1 MARRIME
8 GSRAVAE
15 AVALCQPQVVAA
27 YPITPQ
33 THIVHEIAQMVADGQ
48 LKLEFVNV
56 ESEHSAASVV
66 LGASATGVRVFTSSS
81 SQGLILMSEVLFN
94 MAGMRLP
101 VVLACVNRALS
112 APLNIWTDHQ
122 DSMVVRDA
130 GILQFYSENAQE
142 AADLTFLAYRVA
154 EDHRVLLP
162 AMVCLDGYVISHAW
176 EVVDIPEA
184 EQVASYLPSFRPR
197 YRLDPAQPLSL
208 GMYAEPDKYMETRY
222 MLQQAMER
230 SIGVIQEAAHD
241 FERAFGRPCPG
252 LMEEYHTEDAETV
265 LVAMGSMT
273 ATAKIVVDQRREA
286 GERVGLLKLVTY
298 RPFPREL
305 LYRALKP
312 ARRVV
317 VLDKAVSLGLEGPLG
332 TEVRALFLGRP
343 RPPRISSFIVGL
355 GGRDVTEAVISDAL
369 KRARR
374 GQRQGEFLDL
384 RPDLE
389 LEGV

>member
-33 THIVHEIAQMVADGQ
+33 THIVHELAQMVADGQ
-48 LKLEFVNV
+48 LKVEFVNV

-94 MAGMRLP
+94 IAGMRLP

-184 EQVASYLPSFRPR
+184 EQVARYLPPFQPR
-197 YRLDPAQPLSL
+197 YRLDPAQPLSM

-230 SIGVIQEAAHD
+230 SVGIIQEAAHD
-241 FERAFGRPCPG
+241 FEQTFGRPCPG
-252 LMEEYHTEDAETV
+252 LMEEYRTEDAETV

-273 ATAKIVVDQRREA
+273 STAKIVVDQRREA

-298 RPFPREL
+298 RPFPGEL
-305 LYRALKP
+305 LYQALKP

-317 VLDKAVSLGLEGPLG
+317 VLDKAVSLGSQGPLG

-343 RPPRISSFIVGL
+343 RPPRVSTFIVGL
-355 GGRDVTEAVISDAL
+355 GGRDVTEEVMSDAL
-369 KRARR
+369 KRAKR

>member
-15 AVALCQPQVVAA
+15 AVALCQPQVIAA

-33 THIVHEIAQMVADGQ
+33 THIVHELAQMVADGQ
-48 LKLEFVNV
+48 LKVEFVNV

-94 MAGMRLP
+94 IAGMRLP
-101 VVLACVNRALS
+101 IVLACVNRALS

-122 DSMVVRDA
+122 DSMAVRDA

-184 EQVASYLPSFRPR
+184 EQVASYLPPFQPL
-197 YRLDPAQPLSL
+197 YRLDPAHPLSM
-208 GMYAEPDKYMETRY
+208 GMYAEPDKYIEIRY
-222 MLQQAMER
+222 MMQQAMER
-230 SIGVIQEAAHD
+230 SIGIIQEAAHD
-241 FERAFGRPCPG
+241 FERAFGRPGPG
-252 LMEEYHTEDAETV
+252 LMEEYRTEDAETV
-265 LVAMGSMT
+265 LVAMGSM
-273 ATAKIVVDQRREA
+273 ASTAKMVVDQRREA
-286 GERVGLLKLVTY
+286 GERVGLLKLITY
-298 RPFPREL
+298 RPFPGEL
-305 LYRALKP
+305 LYQALKP

-317 VLDKAVSLGLEGPLG
+317 VLDKAVSLGSQGPLG
-332 TEVRALFLGRP
+332 TEICALFLGRP
-343 RPPRISSFIVGL
+343 HPPRISTFIVGL
-355 GGRDVTEAVISDAL
+355 GGRDVTEAVLNDAL
-369 KRARR
+369 KRASR
-374 GQRQGEFLDL
+374 GRHQGEFLDL
-384 RPDLE
+384 RTDLE